1 MEPPTQERPSPG
13 KTRKTVDKMSTSKEA
28 DVQSAAEMLQTP
40 ARRIPV
46 KDLAQPFNNRSAV
59 VKPANRKIRSGEGS
73 CQDKIKSENFPKAMS

>member
-1 MEPPTQERPSPG
+1 MEPPTRERPRPS

-46 KDLAQPFNNRSAV
+46 KDLAQTFNNRSAA
-59 VKPANRKIRSGEGS
+59 VKPVIGKSAPGKDLAKIR
-73 CQDKIKSENFPKAMS
+73 